1 MQIVEMEKA
10 LEQHDQTIVSMSESI
25 CNFVSEEEKKEG
37 HNEGDAETASQKEQ
51 MLKQIPA
58 MKKDIVDI
66 IFKEKYPAYKEN
78 TNLQYEIE
86 TTEENHI
93 LITLPKYPICLLT
106 L

>member
-1 MQIVEMEKA
+1 
-10 LEQHDQTIVSMSESI
+10 
-25 CNFVSEEEKKEG
+25 
-37 HNEGDAETASQKEQ
+37 
-51 MLKQIPA
+51 

-106 L
+106 LWGDYIGLKQQHLEDSHEGKKIDFGLFVSVHVCVCGW